1 MAQRRYTQ
9 KKRYKIKY
17 KNVALLLAIFLILIL
32 LIAKG
37 CSAIFS
43 GREKDDD
50 NPNRDNPIGSGD
62 VQQPDPV
69 IPDDLG
75 NTDPTN
81 QRYYHFTSVSKTAS
95 DLGVGDL
102 VLVNN
107 NIAFNGLVSEDDL
120 VVIREKKNNAYS
132 VKDYSVLILPQAMD
146 ALNEMLLGFR
156 EATGNDHIMVNS
168 GYRTPEYQQGLY
180 DEDLAN
186 TGSDSSSL
194 VAKPGYSEHYTG
206 LVVDFTTDYYKQSDI
221 GTGDYLWIN
230 ENCHKY
236 GFINRYPAGKEPL
249 TMIDNEPWHYRYV
262 GIPHA
267 TVMHDRDLCLEE
279 YIDYIKNFTINTGFL
294 SVTTDDGSQYI
305 IYYVPQNKSS
315 ENTAVYIPLTGGQGS
330 PPYPYEIS
338 GNNVDGWIVTFLFKE
353 GTGTQT
359 VPQVGDPA
367 AADAPE
373 APDEG
378 DAE

>member
-1 MAQRRYTQ
+1 MAQRGYAR

-62 VQQPDPV
+62 VQQQDPT
-69 IPDDLG
+69 IPNGLE

-81 QRYYHFTSVSKTAS
+81 QRYYHFTSVTKTAG

-146 ALNEMLLGFR
+146 ALNEMLLDFR
-156 EATGNDHIMVNS
+156 NATGNDHVMVNS

-180 DEDLAN
+180 DEELAN
-186 TGSDSSSL
+186 TGGDSSSL

-230 ENCHKY
+230 ENCYKY
-236 GFINRYPAGKEPL
+236 GYINRYPEGKEAL
-249 TMIDNEPWHYRYV
+249 TLIDNEPWHFRYV

-267 TVMHDRDLCLEE
+267 TVMHERDLCLEE
-279 YIDYIKNFTINTGFL
+279 YIDYIKNFTINTSFL
-294 SVTTDDGSQYI
+294 SVTTDDGSQYMI
-305 IYYVPQNKSS
+305 FYVPRRNEAESTS
-315 ENTAVYIPLTGGQGS
+315 VYIPLTAGKGS
-330 PPYPYEIS
+330 PTYPYEIS

-353 GTGTQT
+353 GTGAQT
-359 VPQVGDPA
+359 VPQVVEPEVT
-367 AADAPE
+367 DAPE
-373 APDEG
+373 PQNEG
-378 DAE
+378 GAE